1 MNTATGFII
10 GFFVGALFGG
20 VFTGYILAIREDH
33 REIDMKEADDTWRS

>member
-10 GFFVGALFGG
+10 GLLVGALFGG
-20 VFTGYILAIREDH
+20 VFTGYIIAIREDR